1 MEASTKKIIG
11 TVAGVALGAGFALLC
26 PDLGLGDQGVR
37 CLGILLGAIA
47 WWVAGV
53 LPEYVTG
60 LVMVALF
67 TVFGGIQATTALSGF
82 ATETWWMLVGA
93 FGLGAGMKASGL
105 MKRMA
110 HAIVRTFPNK
120 FTAQVA
126 GLITANS
133 LIGPL
138 VPSMSAKAAM
148 LEPIALSIGEALG
161 YERFGKPMQ
170 GLFLAVFTSVRNIGL
185 LAISASVLGYAFL
198 AMLPEE
204 TRAAFDMLHW
214 AQAALPWFIVATV
227 LNYAAIV
234 AIYRP
239 RGKSNAVMLESPSPG
254 TDKASGGSP
263 AGSPQNAAASP
274 SPHAAASS
282 PPQSPADERTP
293 LSRHEGQMC
302 AIILISVT
310 LWATEPIHGINP
322 HLVALAGF
330 ACTIACGILDIR
342 TLHKAIAWKALVFIG
357 ITLGLSGVFA
367 EAGIQNWLVG
377 IIGPAFETLANNPF
391 MLVAGI
397 GLLTVAMRFVIVSEI
412 ACLNIAMPFF
422 VPLALAVGINPW
434 VMAFSMYACLSPW
447 FVIYQNSVYL
457 PALYS
462 VNDRMV
468 RHSDVAKYCFVYTA
482 TCLLGLL
489 ASVPYWQ
496 WLGLM

>member
-239 RGKSNAVMLESPSPG
+239 RGKSRDGMFESPS
-254 TDKASGGSP
+254 
-263 AGSPQNAAASP
+263 
-274 SPHAAASS
+274 
-282 PPQSPADERTP
+282 PQSPADERTP

-310 LWATEPIHGINP
+310 LWATEPIHSINP